1 MRFEISDNKKRDQFI
16 YIFNYLKNFTDKI
29 CLNLSKDKLYIQGMD
44 NSHVCIYEL
53 FLVNTW
59 FDVWDV
65 QESKTYGVSLPI
77 FNKILHICS
86 EKQKIIITSETDDK
100 LDIEFISDEK
110 GEFNKYFGMSLFDID
125 VEMMSIP
132 DQEYDVDMEME
143 SKKFKSL
150 IDELT
155 NFNDTLSLVCSEEE
169 VLLESESEE
178 GKMKVVINIDDID
191 LLAVVEDKTI
201 EVSFG
206 IKYISQMC
214 QFYKLAPN
222 CAIHISEG
230 IPLLFKYDLGDE
242 CLMRFYL
249 APKIVD

>member
-1 MRFEISDNKKRDQFI
+1 MRFEISNNKKRDQFI
-16 YIFNYLKNFTDKI
+16 SIFNHLKNFTDKL
-29 CLNLSKDKLYIQGMD
+29 CLNLSEDKLYIQGMD
-44 NSHVCIYEL
+44 NSHVCVYEL
-53 FLVNTW
+53 FLVSTW

-65 QESKTYGVSLPI
+65 QENKTYGVSLPI

-110 GEFNKYFGMSLFDID
+110 GEFNKYFGMPIFDID

-155 NFNDTLSLVCSEEE
+155 NFNDTLNLVCNEEE

-191 LLAVVEDKTI
+191 LLAVVEDNTI

-222 CAIHISEG
+222 CEIHLSEG
-230 IPLLFKYDLGDE
+230 IPLSFKYELADD

-249 APKIVD
+249 APKIND

>member
-16 YIFNYLKNFTDKI
+16 YIFNYLKNFTDKL
-29 CLNLSKDKLYIQGMD
+29 CLNLSEDKLYIQGID

-86 EKQKIIITSETDDK
+86 EKQKIIITSETNDK

-110 GEFNKYFGMSLFDID
+110 GEFNKYFAMPLFDID
-125 VEMMSIP
+125 IEMMSIP

-214 QFYKLAPN
+214 QFYKLATN

-230 IPLLFKYDLGDE
+230 IPLLFKYDLGDD
-242 CLMRFYL
+242 CVMRFYL
-249 APKIVD
+249 APKIAD

>member
-1 MRFEISDNKKRDQFI
+1 MRFEISEKKKRDQFI
-16 YIFNYLKNFTDKI
+16 YIFNHLKNFTDKLS
-29 CLNLSKDKLYIQGMD
+29 LNISQDKLYIQGMD
-44 NSHVCIYEL
+44 VNHVCVYEL
-53 FLVNTW
+53 FLLNDW
-59 FDVWDV
+59 FDLWNVT
-65 QESKTYGVSLPI
+65 ESKTYGVSLHI

-86 EKQKIIITSETDDK
+86 EKQKIIITSETNDK

-110 GEFNKYFGMSLFDID
+110 GEFNKYFAMPLFDID
-125 VEMMSIP
+125 IEMMSIP

>member
-16 YIFNYLKNFTDKI
+16 YIFNYLKNFTDKL
-29 CLNLSKDKLYIQGMD
+29 CLNLSEDKLYIQGMD

-59 FDVWDV
+59 FDIWDV

-86 EKQKIIITSETDDK
+86 EKQKIIITSETNDK

-110 GEFNKYFGMSLFDID
+110 GEFNKYFAMSLFDID
-125 VEMMSIP
+125 IEMMSIP

-214 QFYKLAPN
+214 QFYKLATN

-230 IPLLFKYDLGDE
+230 IPLLFKYDLGDD

-249 APKIVD
+249 APKIAD

>member
-16 YIFNYLKNFTDKI
+16 YIFNYLKNFTDKL
-29 CLNLSKDKLYIQGMD
+29 CLNLSEDKLYIQGMD
-44 NSHVCIYEL
+44 NSHICIYEL

-110 GEFNKYFGMSLFDID
+110 GEFNKYFSMSLFDID

-155 NFNDTLSLVCSEEE
+155 NFNDTLSIVCSEEE

-178 GKMKVVINIDDID
+178 GKMKVVINIDDIE

-214 QFYKLAPN
+214 QFYKLAAN

-230 IPLLFKYDLGDE
+230 IPLLFKYDLGDD

-249 APKIVD
+249 APKIAD